1 MIRSESGAAV
11 LSKDRAAALREGGT
25 MASAGGRTMTSAGGK
40 LTLAQ
45 RECLSGF
52 GLEDVDPDGLI
63 VRNYKKGEIL
73 CEQGAPMDDLLLIT
87 EGRVKVCS
95 MAANGKTLLF
105 CYNEPGTILGEVE
118 LMTHAFA
125 SASVFA
131 VTDVQCIAITL
142 ERYQDYLLSNIK
154 FMNRICLIMA
164 EIVSQNSINGASN
177 ILYPFESRL
186 CAYISMTH
194 ENGCFNQK
202 LTELAEFLGTSYRHL
217 LRTLDNLC
225 TKGIIEKTPQG
236 YVIRD
241 DLKLRAI
248 GVSFYAGRASES

>member
-1 MIRSESGAAV
+1 MGEGRAEVLIRE
-11 LSKDRAAALREGGT
+11 
-25 MASAGGRTMTSAGGK
+25 K
-40 LTLAQ
+40 LTPVQ
-45 RECLSGF
+45 KEYLSGF
-52 GLEDVDPDGLI
+52 GLEEIDPDGLI
-63 VRNYKKGEIL
+63 IRNYKKGEIL
-73 CEQGAPMDDLLLIT
+73 CEQGSPMDELLLIT
-87 EGRVKVCS
+87 GGRVKVCS

-131 VTDVQCIAITL
+131 ASDVQCIVIPID
-142 ERYQDYLLSNIK
+142 RYRDYLLSNNA

-164 EIVSQNSINGASN
+164 EIVVQNSINNASN

-225 TKGIIEKTPQG
+225 TKGLIEKTPQG
-236 YVIRD
+236 YVIKD
-241 DLKLRAI
+241 HLKLRKLGI
-248 GVSFYAGRASES
+248 NYIHGKKESVP

>member
-1 MIRSESGAAV
+1 MSENKVAKV
-11 LSKDRAAALREGGT
+11 AALINKR
-25 MASAGGRTMTSAGGK
+25 
-40 LTLAQ
+40 LTPVQ
-45 RECLSGF
+45 RKYLSGF
-52 GLEDVDPDGLI
+52 GLEDIDPDGLI
-63 VRNYKKGEIL
+63 IRNYKKGELL
-73 CEQGAPMDDLLLIT
+73 CEQGAPMKELLLIT
-87 EGRVKVCS
+87 EGKVKVCS

-105 CYNEPGTILGEVE
+105 CYNDPGTILGEVE

-131 VTDVQCIAITL
+131 AADVQCIGIPFD
-142 ERYQDYLLSNIK
+142 RYRDYLLSNIT
-154 FMNRICLIMA
+154 FMNRICLILA

-194 ENGCFNQK
+194 ENGLFNQK
-202 LTELAEFLGTSYRHL
+202 LTELAEFFGTSYRHL

-225 TKGIIEKTPQG
+225 AKGVIEKTPQG
-236 YVIRD
+236 YVIKD

-248 GVSFYAGRASES
+248 GVSFYQ